1 MKIKH
6 AFTCRSMSPLSVFK
20 VTYSSLLFSPW
31 NCFTSL
37 LFIISIFCFSF
48 TFVIRM
54 LSPLR
59 VLLRLMSVTFL
70 QISDKYRA
78 SSRALLPPPTID
90 TSSFLYRAP
99 SHREQK
105 LIPFPSSL
113 SSLVFFNFLVLFLLQ
128 LLLFLLYIL
137 LY

>member
-1 MKIKH
+1 
-6 AFTCRSMSPLSVFK
+6 
-20 VTYSSLLFSPW
+20 
-31 NCFTSL
+31 
-37 LFIISIFCFSF
+37 
-48 TFVIRM
+48 
-54 LSPLR
+54 
-59 VLLRLMSVTFL
+59 MSVTFL

-113 SSLVFFNFLVLFLLQ
+113 SSLVFFNFFGSLPIAIITFFVVYSPLLVLTVL
-128 LLLFLLYIL
+128 
-137 LY
+137 